1 MAKKKSGKTG
11 SLDLHAEFKTL
22 AADFR
27 KLEAEQSDIHSD
39 FDKRQKRF
47 EQALNRLAFLVGEVS
62 KEGLKL
68 YTLQEAAD
76 RWLKEL
82 EKNVDNLV
90 VMMTATNRHLDETNQ
105 RIDGTNKRFDAFL
118 KLEQKRRSNG
128 HNGSNGK
135 RN

>member
-1 MAKKKSGKTG
+1 MAKKKGGKNR
-11 SLDLHAEFKTL
+11 SLDLQAEFTAL

-27 KLEAEQSDIHSD
+27 RMEEEQDDINSD

-47 EQALNRLAFLVGEVS
+47 EVALNKLAFLVGEVS

-68 YTLQEAAD
+68 YTLQEETD
-76 RWLKEL
+76 QRLKEL
-82 EKNVDNLV
+82 EKNVGNLV
-90 VMMTATNRHLDETNQ
+90 VMMTATNRRIDETN
-105 RIDGTNKRFDAFL
+105 NRFDTWL
-118 KLEQKRRSNG
+118 KLEQKRRRNG

>member
-1 MAKKKSGKTG
+1 MAKKSGRKNG
-11 SLDLHAEFKTL
+11 SLDLHAEF
-22 AADFR
+22 AALRVEFR
-27 KLEAEQSDIHSD
+27 KLAEEQADINSN

-47 EQALNRLAFLVGEVS
+47 ELALNKLAELVEAVS

-68 YTLQEAAD
+68 YEGQEQHE
-76 RWLKEL
+76 RRIQRL
-82 EKNVDNLV
+82 EKEMADAA
-90 VMMTATNRHLDETNQ
+90 VMVKATGKQIIE
-105 RIDGTNKRFDAFL
+105 TNKRFDAWL

>member
-1 MAKKKSGKTG
+1 M
-11 SLDLHAEFKTL
+11 DLQAEFTAL

-27 KLEAEQSDIHSD
+27 RMEEEQDDINSD

-47 EQALNRLAFLVGEVS
+47 EVALNKLAFLVGEVS

-68 YTLQEAAD
+68 YTLQEETD
-76 RWLKEL
+76 QRLKEL
-82 EKNVDNLV
+82 EKNVGNLV
-90 VMMTATNRHLDETNQ
+90 VMMTATNRRIDETN
-105 RIDGTNKRFDAFL
+105 NRFDTWL
-118 KLEQKRRSNG
+118 KLEQKRRRNG